1 MRIFIT
7 LVTLAIFAVEG
18 FAQIDKTGYSL
29 VYSSETP
36 EAASAELSL
45 TDEELANCTGDFLS
59 PENFERNW
67 NYCPRQTSK
76 WNKRMA
82 TNDEDRAKVHL
93 CEDGKLR
100 LLALSLDGT
109 KDNCITSGIKMKQG
123 YKYGIIEVKAKCNP
137 HKSNF
142 PAVWMMPSH
151 PTVGWPSCGE
161 IDIMEQIGTSSTVY
175 STVHLGARYDEP
187 VGRNYSWSGSRWFNT
202 DYHIYSLLWTKT
214 CLTFYCDG
222 IQVFKYA
229 KDATLDL
236 KSHPEYEHA
245 QFPYNEEFYVILD
258 QALGCNASWGDED
271 PDPEFTYE
279 MTVDYV
285 RIFQGEGPEEKLNY
299 YTISNASAPSY
310 FMTVTDNGLA
320 GTETMDMSNPDP
332 NSVFAFVP
340 TDAGGKYFLRTLSGK
355 TVGSQ
360 ANTNKQI
367 PCDGDGTPYYIIED
381 EEKGVA
387 FDYATATA
395 PTSYADGSRALI
407 LNTSR
412 DNIISTS
419 GSTKASAWWIL
430 EDVTDIVDAIKDV
443 HTNSDCKRR
452 KIMRDGMIII
462 TDGEKEY
469 TISGIRIN

>member
-1 MRIFIT
+1 ML
-7 LVTLAIFAVEG
+7 LVVLSIQG

-36 EAASAELSL
+36 EAASAELTL

-59 PENFERNW
+59 TQNFERNW

-82 TNDEDRAKVHL
+82 QNDEDRAKVHI

-100 LLALSLDGT
+100 LLALSLDGSVE
-109 KDNCITSGIKMKQG
+109 NCITSGIKMKQG

-161 IDIMEQIGTSSTVY
+161 MDIMEQIGTSSIVY

-187 VGRNYSWSGSRWFNT
+187 VGKNYTWSGSKWFDT
-202 DYHIYSLLWTKT
+202 DYHIYTLLWTKKSI
-214 CLTFYCDG
+214 TFFTDG
-222 IQVFKYA
+222 KQVFKYT

-236 KSHPEYEHA
+236 KNHPEYEHA
-245 QFPYNEEFYVILD
+245 QFPYNEEYYVILD
-258 QALGCNASWGDED
+258 QALGCNANWGNED
-271 PDPEFTYE
+271 PDPEYTYE

-285 RIFQGEGPEEKLNY
+285 RIFQGEEPEEKLSY
-299 YTISNASAPSY
+299 YTICNASSPTY
-310 FMTVTDNGLA
+310 YMTVTDNGLA
-320 GTETMDMSNPDP
+320 GTEVMDKNNADP

-340 TDAGGKYFLRTLSGK
+340 MDSGGKFMLRSLSGK
-355 TVGSQ
+355 MVGQQ

-367 PCDGDGTPYYIIED
+367 PVGDVGTPYYIIED
-381 EEKGVA
+381 EEKGVC
-387 FDYATATA
+387 FDFATAIA
-395 PTSYADGSRALI
+395 PQSYADGSRALI

-419 GSTKASAWWIL
+419 GSTKATAWWRL
-430 EDVTDIVDAIKDV
+430 EEVTSIVDAIKTV
-443 HTNSDCKRR
+443 GVNTCNKRR
-452 KIMRDGMIII
+452 KYIRNGSLVIS
-462 TDGEKEY
+462 DGEKEY
-469 TISGIRIN
+469 TLSGTRIK